1 MNSICDFK
9 KISFRE
15 IEQASFRI
23 ACKTQIEEMR
33 VFIKDFDD
41 EICKIP
47 DRTGYESLGQREWT
61 VTLY

>member
-1 MNSICDFK
+1 MNSICDFE

-15 IEQASFRI
+15 IEQAAFRI
-23 ACKTQIEEMR
+23 ACKTQIEAMR

-41 EICKIP
+41 EICKIR
-47 DRTGYESLGQREWT
+47 DRKGYESLGQREWT